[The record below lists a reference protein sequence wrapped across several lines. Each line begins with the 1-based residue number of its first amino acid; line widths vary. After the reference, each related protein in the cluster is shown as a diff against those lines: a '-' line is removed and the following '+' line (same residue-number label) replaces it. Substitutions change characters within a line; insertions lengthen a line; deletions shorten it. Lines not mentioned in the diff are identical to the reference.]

1 MNDCYLSFKN
11 IDDDNEERFNQYY
24 IPGTKVLRN
33 FLNITNSK
41 KLRAYE
47 QRLVLLNYAKAINV
61 NKTYDFEHIIAI
73 HQALFGNIYPF
84 AGELRQANMGKTIQ
98 GEVYYQGN
106 KNSMF
111 LDYTELPYHIAHF
124 NHYIKSKNYLS
135 GIKDKLVFAKELCDV
150 YLFIND
156 IHAFREGNGRTQNE
170 FIRQLAEKNGFI
182 LNVENAMNKFK
193 QQGINYYQ
201 WFYHYQLNNQ
211 KDEILHNLFLDH
223 IKTLDEYKQIMKLNL
238 LP

>member
-98 GEVYYQGN
+98 GEVY
-106 KNSMF
+106 
-111 LDYTELPYHIAHF
+111 I
-124 NHYIKSKNYLS
+124 IKV
-135 GIKDKLVFAKELCDV
+135 IKIQCSLT
-150 YLFIND
+150 
-156 IHAFREGNGRTQNE
+156 TQNCL
-170 FIRQLAEKNGFI
+170 ITSLI
-182 LNVENAMNKFK
+182 S
-193 QQGINYYQ
+193 IIIS
-201 WFYHYQLNNQ
+201 NQ
-211 KDEILHNLFLDH
+211 KIIFQVLKINWFLLKSYVMF
-223 IKTLDEYKQIMKLNL
+223 ICLLMIFTLLERGMAKHKMSLYVS
-238 LP
+238 